1 MKNLTI
7 ATENIVATDN
17 RLIINDQ
24 QFLVSDNVID
34 AIGELLAK
42 NPEWF
47 KFMGTMN
54 TVSTTAKSNTK
65 TKKTKEY
72 SAPKNADVEFIVEK
86 NVVKFGGFNP
96 RDVYA
101 VIAND
106 AKNTYNVDYDKAIKG
121 FTFKTAAIAKKFA
134 DSHKVVT
141 AEERNVIRA
150 TWTK

>member
-17 RLIINDQ
+17 RLIINEQ

-47 KFMGTMN
+47 KFMGTMQTAS
-54 TVSTTAKSNTK
+54 TVSKPVAKA
-65 TKKTKEY
+65 KKAKAY
-72 SAPKNADVEFIVEK
+72 SDAKNANVEFIVEK

-134 DSHKVVT
+134 ESHKVVT
-141 AEERNVIRA
+141 ADERNVIRA